1 MDTTK
6 THNVIVINTSKDTT
20 KSQNIKSNSY
30 EKYTIDTVIIK
41 KDTNC
46 DWVNPVKDF
55 ATNLIWPLITLIII
69 LVFKEQIKKLI
80 SHIKEFSAGK
90 DGVKIIIGEEKP
102 GEFITNKAG
111 FMDSTKI
118 LLEDKMIN
126 KILST
131 FWKNQQKITDAKV
144 RWSFSLSSS
153 NNEFGDFISS
163 MKKLI
168 DKGFVKQDIL
178 SQQFYLTID
187 GVELC
192 KQHEKELT
200 SEVFKL

>member
-6 THNVIVINTSKDTT
+6 THNVTVINTSKDTT
-20 KSQNIKSNSY
+20 KSQNIKSNSF

-41 KDTNC
+41 KDVNC

-69 LVFKEQIKKLI
+69 LVFKEQIRKLI
-80 SHIKEFSAGK
+80 SRIKEFSAGK
-90 DGVKIIIGEEKP
+90 DGIKIIIGEEKP

-111 FMDSTKI
+111 FMDTTKI
-118 LLEDKMIN
+118 LLEDKMII
-126 KILST
+126 KILTT
-131 FWKNQQKITDAKV
+131 FWRNQERIKADKV

-192 KQHEKELT
+192 KQHKDELK
-200 SEVFKL
+200 SDVFKF